1 MPLSRGIFGS
11 TAAFLLFPLASA
23 FVSQQGSFSWV
34 RSSSHYYSALSSQS
48 SSSHDVSVT
57 SSSSSESTWAASAVS
72 AQYQEFEKAL
82 AQEQNLILLEEEE
95 DDNDL
100 FMAPGC
106 GDEDEEC
113 SLDDGDEDDDMWL
126 FQDSTNTG
134 IHFPS
139 WWISAHMTPEC
150 ARACAEMLDLV
161 QQADFAEDVQKLA
174 QHHRR
179 RSQHATTTRTNNP
192 IPHASVVAVGP
203 AGIIVRVRVQEQ
215 ASPDPQQQ
223 TNIQDIP
230 IPFANSAN
238 TVASLRQAVLQ
249 TVSPPRP

>member
-1 MPLSRGIFGS
+1 MK
-11 TAAFLLFPLASA
+11 
-23 FVSQQGSFSWV
+23 
-34 RSSSHYYSALSSQS
+34 SSPHQVITLSSQS
-48 SSSHDVSVT
+48 RSSDQVASSSSSVT
-57 SSSSSESTWAASAVS
+57 SSSSESTWASAVS
-72 AQYQEFEKAL
+72 AQYEEFEKAL
-82 AQEQNLILLEEEE
+82 QAQEQNLILLQEEE
-95 DDNDL
+95 DNDL
-100 FMAPGC
+100 FMTPGC
-106 GDEDEEC
+106 GEYDEEC
-113 SLDDGDEDDDMWL
+113 SLDDHDEDDDMWL

-179 RSQHATTTRTNNP
+179 RSQHATTTTNH
-192 IPHASVVAVGP
+192 IQHTSVVAVGP
-203 AGIIVRVRVQEQ
+203 AGIIVRVRVQDE
-215 ASPDPQQQ
+215 SPDPQQQ

>member
-1 MPLSRGIFGS
+1 MK
-11 TAAFLLFPLASA
+11 
-23 FVSQQGSFSWV
+23 
-34 RSSSHYYSALSSQS
+34 SSPHQVITLSSQS
-48 SSSHDVSVT
+48 SSSDQVTPSSSVT
-57 SSSSSESTWAASAVS
+57 SASESTWASAVS

-95 DDNDL
+95 EEDNDL

-106 GDEDEEC
+106 GEYDEEC
-113 SLDDGDEDDDMWL
+113 SLDDHEDDDDMWL

-179 RSQHATTTRTNNP
+179 RSQHATTTTNH
-192 IPHASVVAVGP
+192 IQHTSVVAVGP
-203 AGIIVRVRVQEQ
+203 AGIIVRVRVQDE
-215 ASPDPQQQ
+215 SPDPQQQ

>member
-106 GDEDEEC
+106 GDEDEEEC
-113 SLDDGDEDDDMWL
+113 SLDDDHEDDDDDMWL

-174 QHHRR
+174 QQQHRR
-179 RSQHATTTRTNNP
+179 RSQHAATTNH
-192 IPHASVVAVGP
+192 IQHASVVAVGP
-203 AGIIVRVRVQEQ
+203 AGIIVRVVQEE
-215 ASPDPQQQ
+215 SPQQQ
-223 TNIQDIP
+223 QPNIQDIP

-249 TVSPPRP
+249 TVSPARP